1 MSSAQHT
8 RQTRKIKQLKSF
20 EIDRIKAGG
29 KEEKKL
35 KNFRRQRTTAFAK
48 KLKKDRKQ

>member
-20 EIDRIKAGG
+20 AIDGIKTGG
-29 KEEKKL
+29 KEEKKVE
-35 KNFRRQRTTAFAK
+35 KFPSSAHNSVREETK
-48 KLKKDRKQ
+48 KRP